1 MLRHSISRKSR
12 KRSNALDFHK
22 KLEHS
27 FKMQID
33 TTGLLE
39 PQFKHVQKLVDSLYL
54 NGHAVD
60 MSETGTGKTY
70 AAAAVIREMNR
81 PFAVICPKSV
91 IHQWEKILT
100 SFKLKAVTVIG
111 YEKICRGNT
120 KWLKWKKLP
129 DPTHPYQEN
138 ATRELP
144 HFKFDTNT
152 LVVVDEGH
160 KCKGTDT
167 SNSWMLVALKLQ
179 GYKVL
184 VSSATVAT
192 SPLEMKAFGF
202 MTNLHALYNFRDFC
216 RVHGAELLP
225 QYGAMTFNLAST
237 AAREA
242 MLSLNEYLFETTK
255 CASRMRV
262 EDFGKE
268 FPESHIVAEAYDLG
282 SNESKIQS
290 VYDEM
295 DYELAKLE
303 EKSENY
309 SEHIFAVMMKARRK
323 AELCKV
329 PLFVDM
335 IEDLYDEGKS
345 VVLFVNF
352 ADTVS
357 AVVNRLNKV
366 KKFKD
371 SVGYIVG
378 GQTDKQRV
386 DDINAFQADQK
397 RILIVNIAAGGTG
410 VSLHDLN
417 GKYPRASLI
426 SPNWS
431 AYNMRQ
437 ALGRVWRLEGKTKS
451 YQRIVYAAKCIEENI
466 CHRVKHKLNCLDTL
480 NDGDLAESLTL
491 V

>member
-1 MLRHSISRKSR
+1 
-12 KRSNALDFHK
+12 
-22 KLEHS
+22 
-27 FKMQID
+27 MQID

-39 PQFKHVQKLVDSLYL
+39 PQFKHVQTLVDSLYL

-91 IHQWEKILT
+91 IHQWEKILKI
-100 SFKLKAVTVIG
+100 FNLKAVTVIN
-111 YEKICRGNT
+111 YEKIGRGNT
-120 KWLKWKKLP
+120 RFMKWKKLP
-129 DPTHPYQEN
+129 DPVRPFVEN
-138 ATRELP
+138 ATADVP
-144 HFKFDTNT
+144 HFKFEPNT

-160 KCKGTDT
+160 KCKGSNT

-179 GYKVL
+179 GYKTL

-202 MTNLHALYNFRDFC
+202 LTNLHRLYNFRDFC
-216 RVHGAELLP
+216 RMHGAELMAR
-225 QYGAMTFNLAST
+225 YGAMTFNLSSPD
-237 AAREA
+237 ARRA
-242 MLSLNEYLFETTK
+242 MVNLNTYLFETTK
-255 CASRMRV
+255 CASRMKV

-282 SNESKIQS
+282 SNESKIQA
-290 VYDEM
+290 VYDDMES
-295 DYELAKLE
+295 ELAKLE
-303 EKSENY
+303 EKAENY
-309 SEHIFAVMMKARRK
+309 SEHIFAVMMEARRK

-335 IEDLYDEGKS
+335 AEDLYDEGKS
-345 VVLFVNF
+345 VVLFLNF
-352 ADTVS
+352 TDSVD
-357 AVVNRLNKV
+357 AVVKRLNKMP
-366 KKFKD
+366 KFKD
-371 SVGYIVG
+371 QIGYIVG
-378 GQTDKQRV
+378 GQSDKQRV
-386 DDINAFQADQK
+386 KDIEDFQSDKK
-397 RILIVNIAAGGTG
+397 RVMVVNISAGGTG

-417 GKYPRASLI
+417 GNYPRASII

-466 CHRVKHKLNCLDTL
+466 CHRVQHKLNCLDNL
-480 NDGDLAESLTL
+480 NDGDLAEHLTL

>member
-1 MLRHSISRKSR
+1 M
-12 KRSNALDFHK
+12 
-22 KLEHS
+22 
-27 FKMQID
+27 ID
-33 TTGLLE
+33 TTNLLE
-39 PQFKHVQKLVDSLYL
+39 PQFKHVQTLIDSLYL

-81 PFAVICPKSV
+81 PFVVICPKSV
-91 IHQWEKILT
+91 IHQWEKVLK
-100 SFKLKAVTVIG
+100 SFKLKAAAVIN
-111 YEKICRGNT
+111 YELIGRGNT
-120 KWLKWKKLP
+120 KWMKWKKLP
-129 DPTHPYQEN
+129 DPVVPYQEN

-144 HFKFDTNT
+144 HFKFDANT

-160 KCKGTDT
+160 KCKGNDT
-167 SNSWMLVALKLQ
+167 SNSWMMVALKLQ

-202 MTNLHALYNFRDFC
+202 MTNLHSLYNFRDFC
-216 RVHGAELLP
+216 RVHGAEMMP
-225 QYGAMTFNLAST
+225 RYGAMSFNLASED
-237 AAREA
+237 ARKA
-242 MLSLNEYLFETTK
+242 MLALNSYLFETTK
-255 CASRMRV
+255 CASRMKV
-262 EDFGKE
+262 EDFGKQ

-282 SNESKIQS
+282 SNEAKIQA
-290 VYDEM
+290 VYDDMES
-295 DYELAKLE
+295 ELAKLE
-303 EKSENY
+303 EKSESY
-309 SEHIFAVMMKARRK
+309 SEHIFAVMMEARRK

-345 VVLFVNF
+345 VVLFLNF
-352 ADTVS
+352 TDSVD
-357 AVVNRLNKV
+357 AVVKRLEKMS
-366 KKFKD
+366 KFKD
-371 SVGYIVG
+371 TIGYIVG
-378 GQTDKQRV
+378 GQNDKQRV
-386 DDINAFQADQK
+386 NDIEAFQADKK
-397 RILIVNIAAGGTG
+397 RVMVVNIAAGGTG

-417 GKYPRASLI
+417 GKFPRASLI

-431 AYNMRQ
+431 AFNMRQ

-466 CHRVKHKLNCLDTL
+466 CHRVQHKLACLDTL

>member
-1 MLRHSISRKSR
+1 MT
-12 KRSNALDFHK
+12 
-22 KLEHS
+22 
-27 FKMQID
+27 ID

-54 NGHAVD
+54 NGFAVD

-70 AAAAVIREMNR
+70 AAAAVIRELNR

-91 IHQWEKILT
+91 IHQWNNIL
-100 SFKLKAVTVIG
+100 SAFKLKANTVIN
-111 YEKICRGNT
+111 YEKLGRGNT
-120 KWLKWKKLP
+120 KYMKWKKLQ
-129 DPTHPYQEN
+129 DPTNPWNEN
-138 ATRELP
+138 AKREVP
-144 HFKFDTNT
+144 EFKFDPNT
-152 LVVVDEGH
+152 LIVLDEGH
-160 KCKGTDT
+160 KCKGNDT
-167 SNSWMLVALKLQ
+167 SNSWMMIALKMQ

-202 MTNLHALYNFRDFC
+202 MTNLHKLYNFRDFC
-216 RVHGAELLP
+216 RMHGAELMAR
-225 QYGAMTFNLAST
+225 YGAMTFNLASKDGHAAMLKLNNYLFNEKAC
-237 AAREA
+237 AAR
-242 MLSLNEYLFETTK
+242 MT
-255 CASRMRV
+255 V

-282 SNESKIQS
+282 SNESKIQA
-290 VYDEM
+290 VYDDMEA
-295 DYELAKLE
+295 ELAKLE
-303 EKSENY
+303 EKAENY
-309 SEHIFAVMMKARRK
+309 SEHIFAVMMEARRK

-335 IEDLYDEGKS
+335 VEDLFDEGKS
-345 VVLFVNF
+345 VVLFLNF
-352 ADTVS
+352 TDSVD
-357 AVVNRLNKV
+357 AVVKRLEKMP
-366 KKFKD
+366 KFKD
-371 SVGYIVG
+371 TIGYIVG
-378 GQTDKQRV
+378 GQNDKKRV
-386 DDINAFQADQK
+386 QDIEDFQSDKK
-397 RILIVNIAAGGTG
+397 RVMVVNIAAGGTG

-417 GKYPRASLI
+417 GKFPRASII

-466 CHRVKHKLNCLDTL
+466 CHRVQHKLNCLDTL
-480 NDGDLAESLTL
+480 NDGDLAEHLTL

>member
-1 MLRHSISRKSR
+1 
-12 KRSNALDFHK
+12 
-22 KLEHS
+22 
-27 FKMQID
+27 MQID

-39 PQFKHVQKLVDSLYL
+39 PQFKHVQTLVDSLYL

-91 IHQWEKILT
+91 IHQWEKILKI
-100 SFKLKAVTVIG
+100 FNLKAVTVIN
-111 YEKICRGNT
+111 YEKIGRGNT
-120 KWLKWKKLP
+120 RFMKWKKLP
-129 DPTHPYQEN
+129 DPVRPFQEN
-138 ATRELP
+138 ATTDLP
-144 HFKFDTNT
+144 HFKFEPNT
-152 LVVVDEGH
+152 LIVVDEGH
-160 KCKGTDT
+160 KCKGGNT

-179 GYKVL
+179 GYKTL

-202 MTNLHALYNFRDFC
+202 LTNLHRLYNFRDFC
-216 RVHGAELLP
+216 RMHGAELMAR
-225 QYGAMTFNLAST
+225 YGAMTFNLSSPD
-237 AAREA
+237 ARRA
-242 MLSLNEYLFETTK
+242 MVNLNSYLFETTK
-255 CASRMRV
+255 CASRMKV

-282 SNESKIQS
+282 SNESKIQA
-290 VYDEM
+290 VYDDMES
-295 DYELAKLE
+295 ELAKLE
-303 EKSENY
+303 EKAENY
-309 SEHIFAVMMKARRK
+309 SEHIFAVMMEARRK

-335 IEDLYDEGKS
+335 AEDLYDEGKS
-345 VVLFVNF
+345 VVLFLNF
-352 ADTVS
+352 TDSVD
-357 AVVNRLNKV
+357 AVVKRLNKMP
-366 KKFKD
+366 KFKD
-371 SVGYIVG
+371 QIGYIVG
-378 GQTDKQRV
+378 GQSDKQRV
-386 DDINAFQADQK
+386 KDIEDFQSDKK
-397 RILIVNIAAGGTG
+397 RVMVVNISAGGTG

-417 GKYPRASLI
+417 GNYPRASII

-466 CHRVKHKLNCLDTL
+466 CHRVQHKLNCLDNL
-480 NDGDLAESLTL
+480 NDGDLAEHLTL

>member
-1 MLRHSISRKSR
+1 
-12 KRSNALDFHK
+12 
-22 KLEHS
+22 
-27 FKMQID
+27 MQID

-70 AAAAVIREMNR
+70 AAAATIREMNR

-91 IHQWEKILT
+91 IHQWNNILA
-100 SFKLKAVTVIG
+100 SFKLKATTVIN

-120 KWLKWKKLP
+120 KWLKWKKLQ
-129 DPTHPYQEN
+129 DPMQPFNEN
-138 ATRELP
+138 AKRQLP
-144 HFKFDTNT
+144 EFKFDPNT
-152 LVVVDEGH
+152 LIVVDEGH

-202 MTNLHALYNFRDFC
+202 LTNLHALYNFRDFC

-225 QYGAMTFNLAST
+225 QYGAMSFNLASSE
-237 AAREA
+237 ARNA
-242 MLSLNEYLFETTK
+242 MMQLNEYLFDTTQ
-255 CASRMRV
+255 CASRMKV
-262 EDFGKE
+262 EDFGKQ

-282 SNESKIQS
+282 SNESKIQA
-290 VYDEM
+290 VYDDMEA
-295 DYELAKLE
+295 ELAKLE
-303 EKSENY
+303 EKAENY
-309 SEHIFAVMMKARRK
+309 SEHIFAVMMEARRK

-329 PLFVDM
+329 PLFVEM

-345 VVLFVNF
+345 VVLFLNF
-352 ADTVS
+352 TDSVD
-357 AVVNRLNKV
+357 AVVKRLDKM

-371 SVGYIVG
+371 QIGYIVG
-378 GQTDKQRV
+378 GQSEKARV
-386 DDINAFQADQK
+386 SDINAFQSDNK
-397 RILIVNIAAGGTG
+397 RVLVVNIAAGGTG

-417 GKYPRASLI
+417 GKFPRASII

-437 ALGRVWRLEGKTKS
+437 ALGRIWRLEGKTKS

-466 CHRVKHKLNCLDTL
+466 CHRVQHKLACLDTL

>member
-1 MLRHSISRKSR
+1 
-12 KRSNALDFHK
+12 
-22 KLEHS
+22 
-27 FKMQID
+27 MQID

-39 PQFKHVQKLVDSLYL
+39 PQFKHVQTLVDSLYL

-81 PFAVICPKSV
+81 PFVIICPKSV
-91 IHQWEKILT
+91 IHQWEKVLNA
-100 SFKLKAVTVIG
+100 FKLKAVTVIN
-111 YEKICRGNT
+111 YELIGRGNT
-120 KWLKWKKLP
+120 KYMKWKKLP
-129 DPTHPYQEN
+129 DPVQPYQEN

-144 HFKFDTNT
+144 QFKFDPNT

-216 RVHGAELLP
+216 RVHGAELLAR
-225 QYGAMTFNLAST
+225 YGAMTFNLSNPQAKES
-237 AAREA
+237 
-242 MLSLNEYLFETTK
+242 MLRLNEYLFETTK
-255 CASRMRV
+255 CASRMKV
-262 EDFGKE
+262 EDFGKQ

-282 SNESKIQS
+282 SNESKIQA
-290 VYDEM
+290 VYDDMET
-295 DYELAKLE
+295 ELAKLE
-303 EKSENY
+303 EKAENY
-309 SEHIFAVMMKARRK
+309 SEHIFAVMMEARRK

-335 IEDLYDEGKS
+335 VEDLFDEGKS
-345 VVLFVNF
+345 VVLFLNF
-352 ADTVS
+352 TDSVE
-357 AVVNRLNKV
+357 AVVKRLDKMA
-366 KKFKD
+366 KFKD
-371 SVGYIVG
+371 QIGYIVG
-378 GQTDKQRV
+378 GQADKQRIA
-386 DDINAFQADQK
+386 DIEAFQADKK
-397 RILIVNIAAGGTG
+397 RVMVVNIAAGGTG

-417 GKYPRASLI
+417 GNFPRASI
-426 SPNWS
+426 VSPNWS
-431 AYNMRQ
+431 AFNMRQ

-451 YQRIVYAAKCIEENI
+451 YQHIVYAAKCIEENI
-466 CHRVKHKLNCLDTL
+466 CHRVQHKLACLDTL

>member
-1 MLRHSISRKSR
+1 
-12 KRSNALDFHK
+12 
-22 KLEHS
+22 
-27 FKMQID
+27 MQID

-39 PQFKHVQKLVDSLYL
+39 PQFKHVQRLVDSLYL

-70 AAAAVIREMNR
+70 AAAAVIRELNR

-91 IHQWEKILT
+91 IHQWQKILA
-100 SFKLKAVTVIG
+100 SFKLKAVTLIN
-111 YEKICRGNT
+111 YEKLCRGNT
-120 KWLKWKKLP
+120 KYMKWKKLQ
-129 DPTHPYQEN
+129 DPVQPFNEN
-138 ATRELP
+138 AKREMP
-144 HFKFDTNT
+144 YFNFEPNT
-152 LVVVDEGH
+152 LIVVDEGH

-167 SNSWMLVALKLQ
+167 SNSWMMVALKVQ

-202 MTNLHALYNFRDFC
+202 LTNLHALYNFRDFC
-216 RVHGAELLP
+216 RVHGAELMAR
-225 QYGAMTFNLAST
+225 YGAMTFNLAT
-237 AAREA
+237 AEAREA
-242 MLSLNEYLFETTK
+242 MLRLNEYLFDTTK
-255 CASRMRV
+255 CASRMKV
-262 EDFGKE
+262 QDFGKQ

-282 SNESKIQS
+282 ANESKIQA
-290 VYDEM
+290 VYDDMES
-295 DYELAKLE
+295 ELAKLE
-303 EKSENY
+303 ERSENY
-309 SEHIFAVMMKARRK
+309 SEHIFAVMMEARRK

-329 PLFVDM
+329 PLFVEM
-335 IEDLYDEGKS
+335 AEDLYDEGKS
-345 VVLFVNF
+345 IVLFVNF
-352 ADTVS
+352 ADTVD
-357 AVVNRLNKV
+357 AIVKRLNKIS
-366 KKFKD
+366 KFKNN
-371 SVGYIVG
+371 VGFIVG

-386 DDINAFQADQK
+386 DDINAFQADNK
-397 RILIVNIAAGGTG
+397 RVLVVNIAAGGTG

-417 GKYPRASLI
+417 GKYPRASII

-466 CHRVKHKLNCLDTL
+466 CHRVQHKLNCLDTL

>member
-1 MLRHSISRKSR
+1 
-12 KRSNALDFHK
+12 
-22 KLEHS
+22 
-27 FKMQID
+27 MQID

-39 PQFKHVQKLVDSLYL
+39 PQFKHVQRLVDSLYI

-70 AAAAVIREMNR
+70 AAAAAIREMNR

-91 IHQWEKILT
+91 IHQWEKILAT
-100 SFKLKAVTVIG
+100 FKLKATTVIG

-120 KWLKWKKLP
+120 KWLKWKKLQ
-129 DPTHPYQEN
+129 DPMQPYNEAAKRQMPE
-138 ATRELP
+138 
-144 HFKFDTNT
+144 FKFDPNT

-179 GYKVL
+179 GYKTL

-225 QYGAMTFNLAST
+225 QYGAMTFNLASEN
-237 AAREA
+237 ARKA
-242 MLSLNEYLFETTK
+242 MMELNEYLFDTTK
-255 CASRMRV
+255 CASRMKV

-282 SNESKIQS
+282 SNESKIQA
-290 VYDEM
+290 VYDDMEA
-295 DYELAKLE
+295 ELAKLE
-303 EKSENY
+303 EKAENY
-309 SEHIFAVMMKARRK
+309 SEHIFAVMMEARRK

-335 IEDLYDEGKS
+335 VEDLYDEGKS
-345 VVLFVNF
+345 VVLFLNF
-352 ADTVS
+352 TDSVD
-357 AVVNRLNKV
+357 AVVKRLNKN
-366 KKFKD
+366 KKFNNN
-371 SVGYIVG
+371 VGFIVG
-378 GQTDKQRV
+378 GQSDKARQS
-386 DDINAFQADQK
+386 DIDAFQSDKK
-397 RILIVNIAAGGTG
+397 RVLVVNIAAGGTG

-417 GKYPRASLI
+417 GKFPRASII

-466 CHRVKHKLNCLDTL
+466 CHRVQHKLACLDTL

>member
-1 MLRHSISRKSR
+1 
-12 KRSNALDFHK
+12 
-22 KLEHS
+22 
-27 FKMQID
+27 MQID

-39 PQFKHVQKLVDSLYL
+39 PQFKHVQKLIDSLYL

-70 AAAAVIREMNR
+70 AAAATIREMNR

-91 IHQWEKILT
+91 IHQWNNIL
-100 SFKLKAVTVIG
+100 SAFKLKAVTVIN

-120 KWLKWKKLP
+120 KWLKWKKLQ
-129 DPTHPYQEN
+129 DPMQPYNESAKRQ
-138 ATRELP
+138 LP
-144 HFKFDTNT
+144 EFKFDPNT
-152 LVVVDEGH
+152 LIVVDEGH

-225 QYGAMTFNLAST
+225 QYGAMSFNLASSE
-237 AAREA
+237 AREA
-242 MLSLNEYLFETTK
+242 MMQLNEYLFDTTK
-255 CASRMRV
+255 CASRMKV
-262 EDFGKE
+262 EDFGKQ

-282 SNESKIQS
+282 SNESKIQA
-290 VYDEM
+290 VYDDMEA
-295 DYELAKLE
+295 ELAKLE
-303 EKSENY
+303 EKAENY
-309 SEHIFAVMMKARRK
+309 SEHIFAVMMEARRK

-329 PLFVDM
+329 PLFVEM
-335 IEDLYDEGKS
+335 VEDLYDEGKS
-345 VVLFVNF
+345 VVLFLNF
-352 ADTVS
+352 TDSVD
-357 AVVNRLNKV
+357 AVVKRLDKM

-371 SVGYIVG
+371 QIGYIVG
-378 GQTDKQRV
+378 GQSEKARV
-386 DDINAFQADQK
+386 SDINAFQSDNK
-397 RILIVNIAAGGTG
+397 RVLVVNIAAGGTG

-417 GKYPRASLI
+417 GKFPRASII

-437 ALGRVWRLEGKTKS
+437 ALGRIWRLEGKTKS

-466 CHRVKHKLNCLDTL
+466 CHRVQHKLACLDTL
-480 NDGDLAESLTL
+480 NDGDLAESLVL
-491 V
+491 I